1 MGVYM
6 VAMLDTEDMLA
17 PMLPLPPQ
25 LPSLSVDTVSLPPL
39 VKPFHMAMQPLD
51 TMLLTPW
58 VLSITPRGQL
68 RLILTMAMEDT
79 DTMVPLLL
87 ESPQFHMLASPSRD
101 ILMDM
106 DSDMARGQQRLILSM
121 VMVDTD
127 TTDPLHLDFLPSPML
142 VSPSK
147 DMLRDTDTDGERN
160 GELSSKL
167 LLFTRKC

>member
-1 MGVYM
+1 MG
-6 VAMLDTEDMLA
+6 
-17 PMLPLPPQ
+17 
-25 LPSLSVDTVSLPPL
+25 
-39 VKPFHMAMQPLD
+39 QPLD

-68 RLILTMAMEDT
+68 RLILTMAMEDM
-79 DTMVPLLL
+79 DTMVLLL
-87 ESPQFHMLASPSRD
+87 QESPQFHMLVSPSRD
-101 ILMDM
+101 I
-106 DSDMARGQQRLILSM
+106 
-121 VMVDTD
+121 MVDMD
-127 TTDPLHLDFLPSPML
+127 TTDPLHLDFPPSPIL

>member
-87 ESPQFHMLASPSRD
+87 ESPQFHMLASLSRD
-101 ILMDM
+101 ILTDM
-106 DSDMARGQQRLILSM
+106 DSDMARGQLRLILTM
-121 VMVDTD
+121 AMEDTD
-127 TTDPLHLDFLPSPML
+127 TMVLLLLESPQFHML

-147 DMLRDTDTDGERN
+147 DMLRDMDTDGERN
-160 GELSSKL
+160 GELSSKW
-167 LLFTRKC
+167 LLFTRK